1 MRSPLLDDLGGLDPA
16 RHVRA
21 PGHPDD
27 PALARVLA
35 TDRTVPDRYLAP
47 ARRSRAGVATGVFA
61 GAVAAVAAGVVVSTT
76 LGGPEAYASW
86 TPTPQVV
93 DPAAAGQDAE
103 ACPTAAHAIDEDAAG
118 EGAPITEIPL
128 DPVLAE
134 VRGDYTYVL
143 LAGDGA
149 LAECFVT
156 TTDGDPQVYTS
167 ESVGA
172 EQVPEPA
179 PSGLVVAESGT
190 ASWSDGPSGEGAVT
204 AAFGRVGDE
213 VEAVTVATADGEQV
227 AASVDDGWFAL
238 WAPGE
243 ESFSALAQVTYV
255 DGSTEEV
262 PLEVTPAG

>member
-1 MRSPLLDDLGGLDPA
+1 MRSPLLDDLSGLDPA
-16 RHVRA
+16 RHLRA

-35 TDRTVPDRYLAP
+35 ADRTVPDRYRAP
-47 ARRSRAGVATGVFA
+47 VRRSRTAVATGAVAGVAV
-61 GAVAAVAAGVVVSTT
+61 AVAAGVVVTT
-76 LGGPEAYASW
+76 TFGGPEAYASW

-93 DPAAAGQDAE
+93 DPAAAVQDA
-103 ACPTAAHAIDEDAAG
+103 ASCPTAAHAVDEDAADQG
-118 EGAPITEIPL
+118 SPITEIPV

-143 LAGDGA
+143 LSGDGA

-156 TTDGDPQVYTS
+156 TTDGSSQVYSS
-167 ESVGA
+167 ESVGGTP
-172 EQVPEPA
+172 VPQPGPRE
-179 PSGLVVAESGT
+179 LVVAESGT
-190 ASWSDGPSGEGAVT
+190 ASWSDGPNGEGAVT

-213 VEAVTVATADGEQV
+213 IEAVTVATADGEQV

-243 ESFSALAQVTYV
+243 ETFSALAQVTYA
-255 DGSTEEV
+255 DGTTEEV
-262 PLEVTPAG
+262 PLEVRPAG

>member
-16 RHVRA
+16 RHLRA

-35 TDRTVPDRYLAP
+35 MDRTVPDRYLAP

-93 DPAAAGQDAE
+93 DPAAAAQDA
-103 ACPTAAHAIDEDAAG
+103 ASCPTAAHAIDEDAAG
-118 EGAPITEIPL
+118 AGAPITEIPV

-143 LAGDGA
+143 LSGDGA

-156 TTDGDPQVYTS
+156 KDGGTQVYSS
-167 ESVGA
+167 ESVGGTP
-172 EQVPEPA
+172 VPRPGPRE
-179 PSGLVVAESGT
+179 LVVAETGT

-204 AAFGRVGDE
+204 AAFGRVGEE

-227 AASVDDGWFAL
+227 AASMDDGWFAL